1 MITEKN
7 PITDPLPADVAAL
20 QALVRELRSE
30 LKISTL
36 RGDRLEYKLRDLIR
50 RLYGAKSEK
59 LNPAQ
64 RLLFGILEE
73 TPIEEPLP
81 PATSNNTPTT
91 AGVPKKKG
99 GGRKPKPE
107 NLPIRRQLIDLPE
120 EQKAGLVKIREEI
133 TEQIEYQPSSFY
145 RLHLV
150 RPVYAHPKKKHAP
163 IVAALPP
170 QVIPQA
176 GVGPGFIAHVL
187 TAKYVDHLPLY
198 RQERIDARGG
208 VWISRQARC
217 RYVEAAAHLLITIR
231 AQLIDR
237 ILRGGYVQ
245 VDETFT
251 KLMDPDRRG
260 GSHDAYL
267 WGYHAPHEKAV
278 VFEFSP
284 SRSGAIL
291 HDFFPQAWVGIVQ
304 TDGAKMY
311 PSVFKHRPNIMH
323 IECMAHLRRYVLD
336 AIKSDEH
343 QAVPLMKAITQ
354 LYCIER
360 QAKDQGL
367 THEQRGYLRHAKA
380 KPILKRLQA
389 QFRTLERTAPPSGN
403 LRDAVT
409 YANNRWS
416 HLVRYAKVGFGHV
429 NIDNNPIEGTF
440 RPTKVGLRN
449 YLFIGHPAAGWR
461 SAVVYTVAATCKL
474 LGVNPEGYIAWVLP
488 KLAAATNQT
497 ATGLLPHDYALLP
510 QNDDAV
516 TTAEAGA
523 VIEDTAVKDCE
534 PSPSS

>member
-1 MITEKN
+1 MLN
-7 PITDPLPADVAAL
+7 NNDDITDTLPADTATL
-20 QALVRELRSE
+20 QTLVRELQSQ
-30 LKISTL
+30 LKISNL
-36 RGDRLEYKLRDLIR
+36 RADRLEYKLRDLIR
-50 RLYGAKSEK
+50 RMYGAKTEK

-73 TPIEEPLP
+73 SVVAAAAP
-81 PATSNNTPTT
+81 PASLNSTSSA
-91 AGVPKKKG
+91 AGVGKNRG

-107 NLPIRRQLIDLPE
+107 NLPIRRQLIDLPA
-120 EQKAGLVKIREEI
+120 EQRQGLVKIREEI
-133 TEQIEYQPSSFY
+133 TEQIEYQPSRFY
-145 RLHLV
+145 LLQLV
-150 RPVYAHPKKKHAP
+150 RPVYAHPKKQHAP

-187 TAKYVDHLPLY
+187 IAKYVDHLPLY

-208 VWISRQARC
+208 VWIPRQARC

-231 AQLIDR
+231 SQLIDL
-237 ILRGGYVQ
+237 ILQNGYVQ

-260 GSHDAYL
+260 RSHDAYL
-267 WGYHAPHEKAV
+267 LGYHAPLLKAV

-291 HDFFPQAWVGIVQ
+291 HDFFPPARAGVVQ

-311 PSVFKHRPNIMH
+311 PSVFKHRPNITH

-343 QAVPLMKAITQ
+343 QALPLLKGISE
-354 LYCIER
+354 LYRIER
-360 QAKDQGL
+360 QAKDRGL
-367 THEQRGYLRHAKA
+367 THEQRGYFRHAKA
-380 KPILKRLQA
+380 KPVLKRLQA
-389 QFRTLERTAPPSGN
+389 QFRALERTAPPSGN
-403 LRDAVT
+403 LREAVT
-409 YANNRWS
+409 YANNRWR
-416 HLVRYAKVGFGHV
+416 HLVRYAKAGFGHV
-429 NIDNNPIEGTF
+429 NIDKNPIEGTC

-461 SAVVYTVAATCKL
+461 SAVVYSVAATCKL
-474 LGVNPEGYIAWVLP
+474 VGVNPENYLTWVLP
-488 KLAAATNQT
+488 KLAAATNKT
-497 ATGLLPHDYALLP
+497 AVGLLPHDYARLHP
-510 QNDDAV
+510 NDGPVTAAAALDA
-516 TTAEAGA
+516 
-523 VIEDTAVKDCE
+523 TAVADCE